1 MEAKRQRAG
10 PRSGRG
16 PRESALPTD
25 PAGRSTVEEMESR
38 AREICLRLLA
48 SAPRTRAH
56 LAQAMARRKVPE
68 EVAER
73 VLDSLVE
80 SRLVDDVAFANAW
93 VESRHTGRGLARRAL
108 SQELRRRGVSHEIV
122 EDAVGS
128 LSSEQEEETAR
139 TLAVRRLPASRG
151 LQPAIRLRR
160 VAAMLVRR
168 GYPPGLAMAVV
179 RDALAAEGESV
190 DEDEDAVDAG
200 LVDD

>member
-1 MEAKRQRAG
+1 
-10 PRSGRG
+10 
-16 PRESALPTD
+16 
-25 PAGRSTVEEMESR
+25 MESR